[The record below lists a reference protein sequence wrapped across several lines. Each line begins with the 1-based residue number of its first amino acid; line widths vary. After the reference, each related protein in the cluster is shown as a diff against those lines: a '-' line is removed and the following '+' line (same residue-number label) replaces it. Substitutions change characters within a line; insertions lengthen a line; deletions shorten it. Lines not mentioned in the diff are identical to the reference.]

1 MKDYLHNNNDNKCV
15 IFLHDQLEL
24 SFALLM
30 RRVLVQLLLKSLSQD
45 EAISFIDVVY
55 KCENKKRAPYMT
67 HYCRVVTDIYI
78 QLKVVSHTIMT
89 DFFYFVIGVSLVVL
103 QRILRI

>member
-1 MKDYLHNNNDNKCV
+1 
-15 IFLHDQLEL
+15 
-24 SFALLM
+24 M

-55 KCENKKRAPYMT
+55 KCENKKQAPYMT

-89 DFFYFVIGVSLVVL
+89 DFFYFVIGVSLQKTCIISPTTYFTYLVL
-103 QRILRI
+103 L